1 MNKPTSETGKM
12 DPKVLGLGV
21 LLVLALGGVYV
32 SWRLSNPSRGPS
44 IRSTTVGTAAVAP
57 AAEEVGRL
65 IQSVES
71 RLQEDARPLPADW
84 PATVMPTVS
93 AKPKTSQPT
102 ATLKLRGIARDG
114 RQPMAFINDTTLGVG
129 ESVDG
134 FTLMEIADES
144 VTLVDGRGM
153 KHVVRLYE
161 GE

>member
-1 MNKPTSETGKM
+1 MNTPSQETGKF

-21 LLVLALGGVYV
+21 LLVIALAGVYV
-32 SWRLSNPSRGPS
+32 SWRLSNPSHSAVRTS
-44 IRSTTVGTAAVAP
+44 SAVAP
-57 AAEEVGRL
+57 SGVPAAQEVEPL
-65 IQSVES
+65 LQSVAS
-71 RLQEDARPLPADW
+71 RLQEDARALPADW
-84 PATVMPTVS
+84 PATVMPVVT
-93 AKPKTSQPT
+93 AKPKASQPT

-144 VTLVDGRGM
+144 VTLVDGRGL